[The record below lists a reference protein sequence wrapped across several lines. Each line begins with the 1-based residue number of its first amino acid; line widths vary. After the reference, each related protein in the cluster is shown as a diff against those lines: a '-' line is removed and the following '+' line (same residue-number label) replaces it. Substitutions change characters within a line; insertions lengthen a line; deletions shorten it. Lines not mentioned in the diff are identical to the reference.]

1 MKQPNLRRAVFT
13 ALAPLAL
20 LAACGGAPILEVTS
34 DPTNATIYVNGQ
46 RQGQAP
52 VKVILPFDQGERV
65 WVQAVHPDGLQAGEQ
80 TYTEDTLP
88 SDGRYH
94 FRLR

>member
-1 MKQPNLRRAVFT
+1 M
-13 ALAPLAL
+13 
-20 LAACGGAPILEVTS
+20 
-34 DPTNATIYVNGQ
+34 
-46 RQGQAP
+46 
-52 VKVILPFDQGERV
+52 KVILPFDQGERV